1 MMEFAVAFGIFAL
14 FSLGIDWMMWQHFTS
29 IYEAQFALTDRL
41 LGNIEQK
48 ATGPTG
54 VSGGTGLFIDPTGLS
69 GGIGEEE

>member
-1 MMEFAVAFGIFAL
+1 MDLILDM
-14 FSLGIDWMMWQHFTS
+14 QHFTS

-54 VSGGTGLFIDPTGLS
+54 VSGATGLFIDPTGLS